1 MNFGKNRVQ
10 FETFDWYFYRY
21 PKFDVYFY
29 SGGMTNALLTAQLA
43 DKFIPET
50 EDFFEYEL
58 RKRLIFVVYHNLS
71 DFRQGNFGLNTET
84 YSYNIGGVTKVLDNT
99 IFLYIEGDRNSLVKQ
114 IKAGITNVI
123 LNDMLIGENLG
134 EKITNTTLLNFP
146 EWYVSGLVKYVSED
160 WNSETDNQVKNLIMS
175 GKFNELNNLRGD
187 NAEIAGF
194 AIWNYVALNFGKNV
208 LPNIIYLTRVTKSSE
223 SGFLYVLGLNMQ
235 MLRNNVNDFY
245 LTQYRAF
252 DLKSETPDY
261 QKLPVKIRKNRKYY
275 ALTYNSNADK
285 FAWAENLEGK
295 YWIRVYDKIMNKTTT
310 IIKREHRLEQITDYS
325 YPIIKWHPSG
335 KLLGFIIEK
344 KGEIYYMTYN
354 FETKELKEIELSA
367 FDKVTSFDYSHD
379 GLNIVLSAFT
389 NGQSDIYIYNIA
401 SNTFVNLT
409 QDDADDY
416 LPQYVNKSQQ
426 IVFAS
431 NRNFPIT
438 GNKNN
443 NIVDKQNLTDIFIYN
458 IKSKKLEQV
467 SKTERISETYPHLKF
482 KSYTYLSNAN
492 GINNL
497 FMAKLDSA
505 VSFVDTIVHYRYFL
519 NEMPLTNYNYNILE
533 ISNDKFSDA
542 NAFIMLSEGKYNL
555 LYSDKL
561 PEPLP
566 KESIS
571 KTQQFRYNQ
580 RKEETAQKTNKQQDK
595 NMLTMQLDSVYP
607 EMKVNIYNYQFSPTV
622 LKSIDA
628 LNLKPEIEDKDKRM
642 IKYFTTFYTNYIV
655 SQVDFGFLNNSYQK
669 FTGSAFYFNPGFNIF
684 LKVGAYD
691 LFEDYRISGAVRLS
705 GNFDSNEYLLSFENL
720 KKRWNKQVIL
730 HRQSLINF
738 QNDYYIK
745 TFSHQAFYITRYP
758 FSQVDAI
765 QLTGN
770 IRQNLNSYLSVNY
783 NSLIKENDND
793 FWGMVKAEYI
803 FDNSRELMTNI
814 LSGTRFKVFGEFYK
828 QLDKSNSELFVT
840 GFDFRYYQPIHKNLI
855 FASRVAGSSS
865 FGTAKLVYYL
875 GGVDN
880 WINLSS
886 KNPMFNTDIR
896 IDPDANYVY
905 QAVAT
910 NLRGFSQNIRNG
922 SNFML
927 LNTEIRCPIFSYLF
941 KRPINNSFVRNFQ
954 LVGFFDIGSAWSGLN
969 PFSGN
974 NAYENDYYNNYPITI
989 IIHNDNFP
997 IVSGF
1002 GFGVRSKIFG
1012 YFVRFDVA
1020 QGIDN
1025 NILLPR
1031 IYYLS
1036 LSTDF

>member
-10 FETFDWYFYRY
+10 FESFDWYFYRY

-29 SGGMTNALLTAQLA
+29 AGGITNAKITAQIA

-84 YSYNIGGVTKVLDNT
+84 SSYNIGGVTKVLDNT

-114 IKAGITNVI
+114 IKAAITNVI
-123 LNDMLIGENLG
+123 LNEMLIGENLG
-134 EKITNTTLLNFP
+134 EKLTNTTLLNFP
-146 EWYVSGLVKYVSED
+146 EWYVSGLVKFISEE
-160 WNSETDNQVKNLIMS
+160 WNFETDNQVKNLVMS
-175 GKFNELNNLRGD
+175 GKFNNLNYLRGEE
-187 NAEIAGF
+187 AEIAGF

-208 LPNIIYLTRVTKSSE
+208 LPNVIYLTRVTKSSE

-235 MLRNNVNDFY
+235 MLRNNVYDFY
-245 LTQYRAF
+245 ATQYKAF
-252 DLKSETPDY
+252 DLKSEIPDY

-275 ALTYNSNADK
+275 GLTYNSNADK

-295 YWIRVYDKIMNKTTT
+295 YWIRVYDKNTNKTST

-344 KGEIYYMTYN
+344 KGEIYYTTYN
-354 FETKELKEIELSA
+354 FETKEFKEIELSA
-367 FDKVTSFDYSHD
+367 FDKVTAFDYSHD

-401 SNTFVNLT
+401 SNTFVNIT
-409 QDDADDY
+409 QDDADDF

-431 NRNFPIT
+431 NRYVSVT

-443 NIVDKQNLTDIFIYN
+443 NVVDKQNFPDIFIYD
-458 IKSKKLEQV
+458 IKSRKLEQV
-467 SKTERISETYPHLKF
+467 SKTERISETYPDLKL

-497 FMAKLDSA
+497 FKAKIDSTL
-505 VSFVDTIVHYRYFL
+505 SFVDTIVHYRYFF
-519 NEMPLTNYNYNILE
+519 NEIPLTNYNYNILE

-542 NAFIMLSEGKYNL
+542 NAFIMLSKGKFNL
-555 LYSDKL
+555 FYSDKL
-561 PEPLP
+561 PQPLS

-571 KTQQFRYNQ
+571 KTQQYRYNQ
-580 RKEETAQKTNKQQDK
+580 RKEEAAQKTNNRRD
-595 NMLTMQLDSVYP
+595 NEILTMSLDSVYP
-607 EMKVNIYNYQFSPTV
+607 EMKVNIYNYQFSPNV
-622 LKSIDA
+622 IKSLDV
-628 LNLKPEIEDKDKRM
+628 LNLKTEVEDIDKKM
-642 IKYFTTFYTNYIV
+642 IKYLTTFYTNYLV

-669 FTGSAFYFNPGFNIF
+669 FTGSAFYFNPGFNVF

-720 KKRWNKQVIL
+720 KKRWNKQVLL
-730 HRQSLINF
+730 HRQSLLSF
-738 QNDYYIK
+738 QNDNYIK

-758 FSQVDAI
+758 FSQVDAVQI
-765 QLTGN
+765 TGN
-770 IRQNLNSYLSVNY
+770 IRQNINSYLSVNY
-783 NSLIKENDND
+783 NSLIKDND
-793 FWGMVKAEYI
+793 YDYWGMVKGEYI
-803 FDNSRELMTNI
+803 YDNSRELMTNI

-828 QLDKSNSELFVT
+828 QLDKSKSELFVT
-840 GFDFRYYQPIHKNLI
+840 GFDFRYYKAIHKNLI
-855 FASRVAGSSS
+855 FAGRVAGSSS

-886 KNPMFNTDIR
+886 KNPMFNSNIR

-927 LNTEIRCPIFSYLF
+927 INTEIRWPIFSYLF

-954 LVGFFDIGSAWSGLN
+954 LIGFFDIGSAWSGLN
-969 PFSGN
+969 PFSGK
-974 NAYENDYYNNYPITI
+974 NAYENDYYNLYPITI

-1002 GFGVRSKIFG
+1002 GLGLRSKIFG

-1025 NILLPR
+1025 NVLLPR